1 MVLGLQAELPCMV
14 SYSPYK
20 KILLWTFITTF
31 NIVMLYLLFI
41 LSLTVFFFSL
51 SLFSSL
57 CLPFLSKL
65 QGDMNYT
72 YGVLLARGADP
83 PWLRLAHACVHAANC
98 AHLFL
103 IVIFISAFTLS
114 PPITRQ
120 CTPRWSRLAHW
131 SVTTIKKE
139 SDINT

>member
-1 MVLGLQAELPCMV
+1 MHFTVWYWGFKQRYHAWFLIHHIKLRDFAVNFHYHVQYCYVIPSFYFVPCC
-14 SYSPYK
+14 
-20 KILLWTFITTF
+20 
-31 NIVMLYLLFI
+31 
-41 LSLTVFFFSL
+41 FFSSL
-51 SLFSSL
+51 SLFTSL

-103 IVIFISAFTLS
+103 IFISAFTLS

-120 CTPRWSRLAHW
+120 CTPRWSRLAY
-131 SVTTIKKE
+131 
-139 SDINT
+139 